1 MVSYIAFPMGREGNI
16 LRRFVRNLGPVE
28 QAQVVASTA
37 VIVSMATIIA
47 AMIATGQSPRL
58 MDFISILTVG
68 LIGFTSV
75 YFSLSYSRQLDN
87 QRRELLAI
95 NTIAEAVN
103 KVVELDTVLRTALD
117 KATTLLNI
125 RFGWIYM
132 VEGASPIL
140 KSVRGT
146 DADFLALMK
155 SAQESPLTWLSKPQ
169 VQQERLQ
176 DNYGFIAPEL
186 KALGIQSW
194 GSMPLMVQEVTIGA
208 LIVGGDK
215 YEMISPKQLELMRAF
230 ANQIIIAMHN
240 AQLFHQLRQ
249 SEHRYADLFEHAPDM
264 YLTIDRHHRIV
275 GCNTTGTELLGTTRN
290 AVLGRPF
297 DSLFTPDH
305 REEVRNRVET
315 MFVDGLGL
323 RDVEEI
329 LERPDGTTM
338 VVSFNASQAL
348 DAHGTTVNA
357 RIVARDISER
367 KMMESAIL
375 HAQKIDSI
383 GNLAGGIAHDFNN
396 ILASILGSASIMR
409 RRLPESNK
417 LDKYLEIIE
426 SASRRGSSL
435 TRQMLTFAR
444 KTETHVEPI
453 IINALVSE
461 TVELFQRSISRE
473 IIIDEHLTTDSA
485 EINGDASQIQQGL
498 LNLLLN
504 ARDAMAGGGTLT
516 ISTIATTADAT
527 SLRQF
532 ASVKPGPFV
541 EIRVTDTGTGMD
553 KDTQN
558 RVFDPFFST
567 KDLGTGL
574 GLSVLYGVVQNHG
587 GFIRLESEVGRGTT
601 FSVFL
606 PRVLVKV
613 QAAGKQRRKHLP
625 RGTEH
630 ILVIDDEMSVC
641 EITRDMLSELG
652 YVVSVVH
659 DGKAGVE
666 FYRTR
671 LATIDLVLLDV
682 NMPVMGGPETF
693 NQLKALNSRLPI
705 IILTGY
711 GKGVI
716 ETSSFNG
723 GQTGFMRKPFPME
736 ELATKV
742 RQTLDASREQSQW
755 PE

>member
-1 MVSYIAFPMGREGNI
+1 MGREGNI

-47 AMIATGQSPRL
+47 AMMATGQSPRL

-103 KVVELDTVLRTALD
+103 RVVDLDTVLRTALD

-125 RFGWIYM
+125 RLGWIYM
-132 VEGASPIL
+132 VEGATPVL
-140 KSVRGT
+140 KSAKGT
-146 DADFLALMK
+146 EVDFLAVMK
-155 SAQESPLTWLSKPQ
+155 DTRESALTWLSKPQ

-176 DNYGFIAPEL
+176 DHYGLIAPEL
-186 KALGIQSW
+186 KTLGIQSW
-194 GSMPLMVQEVTIGA
+194 GSLPLMVQDLTIGA

-215 YEMISPKQLELMRAF
+215 YEMITPKQLELMKAF
-230 ANQIIIAMHN
+230 ANQISVAMHN

-249 SEHRYADLFEHAPDM
+249 SEQRYADLFENAPDM

-275 GCNTTGTELLGTTRN
+275 GCNTTGTAVLGTTRS

-305 REEVRNRVET
+305 RNDVRNRVEA
-315 MFVDGLGL
+315 MFTDGIGL
-323 RDVEEI
+323 KDVEET
-329 LERPDGTTM
+329 LERPDGTTL
-338 VVSFNASQAL
+338 VVSFSASPVL
-348 DAHGTTVNA
+348 DGRGSTVNA

-367 KMMESAIL
+367 KMMETAVV

-409 RRLPESNK
+409 RRLPESDRLN
-417 LDKYLEIIE
+417 KYLEIIE

-444 KTETHVEPI
+444 KTETHVEPLM
-453 IINALVSE
+453 INTLVSE
-461 TVELFQRSISRE
+461 TLELFQRSISKE
-473 IIIDEHLTTDSA
+473 IIVREKLTDDGT
-485 EINGDASQIQQGL
+485 EVNGDASQIRQGL

-504 ARDAMAGGGTLT
+504 ARDAMRGGGTLT
-516 ISTIATTADAT
+516 VSTHATTADAT
-527 SLRQF
+527 SIRQF
-532 ASVKPGPFV
+532 TSVKPGPFV

-574 GLSVLYGVVQNHG
+574 GLSVLYGVVQSHG
-587 GFIRLESEVGRGTT
+587 GFIRLESELGRGTT

-606 PRVLVKV
+606 PRVLSKV
-613 QAAGKQRRKHLP
+613 HAAGRQRREQLP
-625 RGTEH
+625 RGNEH
-630 ILVIDDEMSVC
+630 VLVIDDEMSVC
-641 EITRDMLSELG
+641 EITRDMLTELG
-652 YVVSVVH
+652 YTVSVMH

-666 FYRTR
+666 FYRSR
-671 LATIDLVLLDV
+671 RATIDLVLLDV

-693 NQLKALNSRLPI
+693 NQLKALNNRLPI

-711 GKGVI
+711 GKGII
-716 ETSSFNG
+716 ETSSFDG
-723 GQTGFMRKPFPME
+723 ERTGFMRKPFPLE
-736 ELATKV
+736 ELAAKV
-742 RQTLDASREQSQW
+742 RQTLDAAREQSHL
-755 PE
+755 PA